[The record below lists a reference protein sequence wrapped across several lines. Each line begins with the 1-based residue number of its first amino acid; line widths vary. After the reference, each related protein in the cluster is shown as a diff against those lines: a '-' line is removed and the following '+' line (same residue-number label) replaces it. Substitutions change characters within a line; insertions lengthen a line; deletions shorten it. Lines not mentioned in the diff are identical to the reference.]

1 MKYLREYNEFEDN
14 KLYHETTLP
23 DDGYGPVVS
32 MKQKN
37 IDIIKPLLYKFQA
50 RVNYYKRF
58 KYIQS
63 HPDRFIEKYI
73 SYVME
78 LEDDYFIVTIVH
90 YKHDTITYKCDTVQ
104 GVVDLIND
112 KIV

>member
-37 IDIIKPLLYKFQA
+37 IDIIPW
-50 RVNYYKRF
+50 
-58 KYIQS
+58 I
-63 HPDRFIEKYI
+63 H
-73 SYVME
+73 SYRS
-78 LEDDYFIVTIVH
+78 LIVKI
-90 YKHDTITYKCDTVQ
+90 Y
-104 GVVDLIND
+104 GVS
-112 KIV
+112 